1 MGTLGDLVEQ
11 ICGPKATAAYSGD
24 LSPEETR
31 LKLLDVIA
39 RSAFN
44 NLRAYSNCCRSTL
57 WAIQTHLRL
66 PDTGTIRACS
76 ALAGGI
82 AGTGETCGAVIGALM
97 AIGQALGSDGYHEV
111 ERDLRARAA
120 AKTFVDSFTEAIG
133 STRCHGIQESIIG
146 WVCNDESK
154 VQAWKEANGP
164 IGCAAACGLAAR
176 LAAELILLQTD
187 STS

>member
-1 MGTLGDLVEQ
+1 MSTFNDLVDQ
-11 ICGPKATAAYSGD
+11 ICGPKTTASYSGD

-57 WAIQTHLRL
+57 WAIQTHLRM
-66 PDTGTIRACS
+66 PDTGTIRASS

-82 AGTGETCGAVIGALM
+82 GGTGETCGAVIGALM
-97 AIGQALGSDGYHEV
+97 AIGQGVGSDGYHEV
-111 ERDLRARAA
+111 ERDLKAKAA
-120 AKTFVDSFTEAIG
+120 AKSFVESFTEAIG
-133 STRCHGIQESIIG
+133 STRCHGVQESIIG
-146 WVCNDESK
+146 RVCDDASK
-154 VQAWKEANGP
+154 LQAWNEANGP
-164 IGCAAACGLAAR
+164 IGCAAACGVAAR
-176 LAAELILLQTD
+176 LAAEILLLQTD